1 MNRRSMIAT
10 GAALV
15 LLLGGAGGAYY
26 YVDHKKSSEEAAE
39 KAETDSLKLMEFDS
53 NDVNAIDITTTEG
66 YFKIKQEENGEW
78 TIEDSDYPYKF
89 TPYSYQ
95 MNVIASAMSRLKAD
109 HKADVKKEDLGKY
122 GLDDPV
128 TVVCHA
134 ADKDYTVYVGS
145 SSVTDEFCYVMLPD
159 DDTVYCIDNATGLE
173 LSGDIAKLC
182 DPYVLECVD
191 NDIMR
196 FALVHNGE
204 VVYDLSRNEDNTA
217 IWSFNGPV
225 TDVSIDA
232 ITVNTI
238 LTNMVRIERADFECF
253 TKDEAELAKHGLDDP
268 AYTFTVETSDKTIT
282 LEFPEI
288 SEDDEKVW
296 CYDADTYELCTIS
309 SGNAAFLSGKWQD
322 LTTKQVM
329 SVSFYDAISLEIEV
343 DGEKHILDID
353 RENSAYTFDDID
365 VMSKG
370 NEEAAKDFEYLYA
383 SVSEIKHGDFRE
395 DIPEKM
401 GEPTCT
407 FTYILTDGTK
417 RKLELVPIDDSNYW
431 AYTDGRCIG
440 MTVERSAIDGT
451 NGCLSFIEK
460 LNADLGFENK

>member
-15 LLLGGAGGAYY
+15 LLLGGAVGAYY

-39 KAETDSLKLMEFDS
+39 KAEADSLKLMEFDS
-53 NDVNAIDITTTEG
+53 NDVNAIDITTAEG
-66 YFKIKQEENGEW
+66 YFKMKCGDNGEW
-78 TIEDSDYPYKF
+78 TLEDTDYPYKF

-95 MNVIASAMSRLKAD
+95 MNVIASAMSKLKAD
-109 HKADVKKEDLGKY
+109 HKADTKKDDLGKY
-122 GLDDPV
+122 GLDSPA
-128 TVVCHA
+128 TVICHT

-145 SSVTDEFCYVMLPD
+145 SSVTNEFCYVMLPD

-173 LSGDIAKLC
+173 LRGDIAKIC
-182 DPYVLECVD
+182 DPYLLECTD
-191 NDIMR
+191 NEIMR
-196 FALVHNGE
+196 FALVHNDE
-204 VVYDLSRNEDNTA
+204 VVYDLCRNEDNTA
-217 IWSFNGPV
+217 VWSFNGPV
-225 TDVSIDA
+225 TDVAIDT

-238 LTNMVRIERADFECF
+238 LTNMVRIEAADFECF
-253 TKDEAELAKHGLDDP
+253 TKDESELAKYGLDSP

-288 SEDDEKVW
+288 SAEDEKVW
-296 CYDADTYELCTIS
+296 CYDADTYEVCAIS
-309 SGNAAFLSGKWQD
+309 SNSAAFLSGKWQD
-322 LTTKQVM
+322 LITKQAM
-329 SVSFYDAISLEIEV
+329 SVSFYDAETLEIDVNGETHKLTV
-343 DGEKHILDID
+343 DH
-353 RENSAYTFDDID
+353 ENSKYVYDDVD
-365 VMSKG
+365 VTSKD
-370 NEEAAKDFEYLYA
+370 NEEAAKNFEYLYA
-383 SVSEIKHGDFRE
+383 SVSEIKHGEFRE

-407 FTYILTDGTK
+407 FAYTLTDGTK

-431 AYTDGRCIG
+431 AYTDGRCLG

-460 LNADLGFENK
+460 LNADLGIENK